1 MDDLEDSP
9 PAHPV
14 ASHVAIAYSSAR
26 VFATDGRLDLGELE
40 LLLALALE
48 DRQVTEAERGILRQV
63 FDRAEA
69 GELDDAVR
77 RKIAA
82 FRSQYRI

>member
-1 MDDLEDSP
+1 MDDLDDSP
-9 PAHPV
+9 PP
-14 ASHVAIAYSSAR
+14 SHVAIAYSSAR
-26 VFATDGRLDLGELE
+26 VFAADGRLDLGELE

-48 DRQVTEAERGILRQV
+48 DRQVSEAERRILRQV
-63 FDRAEA
+63 FERAEE
-69 GELDDAVR
+69 GGLDDEVR